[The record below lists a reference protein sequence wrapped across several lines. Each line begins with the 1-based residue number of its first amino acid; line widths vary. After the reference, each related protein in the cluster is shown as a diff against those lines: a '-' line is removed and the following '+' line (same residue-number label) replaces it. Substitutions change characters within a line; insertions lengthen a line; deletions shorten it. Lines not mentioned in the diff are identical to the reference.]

1 MAAGTGHLTFHPEL
15 YHVVLTGDV
24 LVSSM
29 MLTFESATRR
39 PRYCYRQ
46 ELHNFTAAKLA
57 KAAAAVESS
66 LQSLHT

>member
-39 PRYCYRQ
+39 PRPDNHWLVWARKCWGG
-46 ELHNFTAAKLA
+46 
-57 KAAAAVESS
+57 
-66 LQSLHT
+66 